1 MPAQGP
7 AAGEREALDAFKRAL
22 HDEYRRKLE
31 TRKERFE
38 EEFSALVAARRV
50 AVEASVRQIRDKQL
64 ADFKIEL
71 SQAKQAA
78 SRELRERVFATMGDL
93 VDELEERIRQKL
105 TSIRGNRKEHALLLN
120 ALALE
125 ALDVL
130 ASPAAVLLVGIG
142 EASLLE
148 KDPRG
153 ARVEETESLP
163 IGGAIALDGEM
174 GLRLVDNSLQTR
186 LERLKP
192 IIVESLSRKLSS
204 LVNHVQEP
212 LTELRVP

>member
-1 MPAQGP
+1 MPAQGL

-22 HDEYRRKLE
+22 QDEYRRKLE
-31 TRKERFE
+31 TLREKFE
-38 EEFSALVAARRV
+38 EEFSALVAARRI
-50 AVEASVRQIRDKQL
+50 AVEARVRQIRERQQ
-64 ADFKIEL
+64 AEFASEL
-71 SQAKQAA
+71 SLARQVA
-78 SRELRERVFATMGDL
+78 SRELRERVFATMGDIAG
-93 VDELEERIRQKL
+93 ELEGRILQKL
-105 TSIRGNRKEHALLLN
+105 ASFRGNREEYAPILN

-130 ASPAAVLLVGIG
+130 ASPTAILLVGIG

-212 LTELRVP
+212 LAELRVP

>member
-1 MPAQGP
+1 MPAQSL

-22 HDEYRRKLE
+22 QDEYHRKLE
-31 TRKERFE
+31 TLREKFE
-38 EEFSALVAARRV
+38 EEFSALVAARRM
-50 AVEASVRQIRDKQL
+50 AVEARVRQIRERQQ
-64 ADFKIEL
+64 AEFASEL
-71 SQAKQAA
+71 SLARQVA
-78 SRELRERVFATMGDL
+78 SRELRERVFATMGDIAG
-93 VDELEERIRQKL
+93 ELEGRILQKL
-105 TSIRGNRKEHALLLN
+105 ASFRGNREEYAPILN

-130 ASPAAVLLVGIG
+130 ASPKAILLVGIG

-148 KDPRG
+148 KDPRV
-153 ARVEETESLP
+153 ARVEETEGLP
-163 IGGAIALDGEM
+163 VGGAIALDGEM

-192 IIVESLSRKLSS
+192 RIVETLSRKLSS

-212 LTELRVP
+212 LAELRVP

>member
-1 MPAQGP
+1 MGDI
-7 AAGEREALDAFKRAL
+7 AGE
-22 HDEYRRKLE
+22 LE
-31 TRKERFE
+31 
-38 EEFSALVAARRV
+38 
-50 AVEASVRQIRDKQL
+50 
-64 ADFKIEL
+64 
-71 SQAKQAA
+71 
-78 SRELRERVFATMGDL
+78 G
-93 VDELEERIRQKL
+93 RILQKL
-105 TSIRGNRKEHALLLN
+105 ASFRGNREEYAPILN

-130 ASPAAVLLVGIG
+130 ASPTAILLVGIG

-192 IIVESLSRKLSS
+192 RIVETLSRKLSS

-212 LTELRVP
+212 LAELRVP